1 PNTKI
6 SVDFSCNEDEFI
18 LLVENLGESI
28 SPDHTKEIYNRF
40 VHFETGHTREAAGL
54 GLGLS
59 VALGMCEALEG
70 KIDNKT
76 EGEITQ
82 FIVNIPFISSEE
94 AVLSEAYG
102 SNEFMFDTNDGM
114 MEF

>member
-1 PNTKI
+1 M
-6 SVDFSCNEDEFI
+6 
-18 LLVENLGESI
+18 ENRGESI

-40 VHFETGHTREAAGL
+40 VHFETGHNRETAGL

-76 EGEITQ
+76 KGEVTQ
-82 FIVNIPFISSEE
+82 FIVNIPYLSDEDV
-94 AVLSEAYG
+94 VLSEAHG